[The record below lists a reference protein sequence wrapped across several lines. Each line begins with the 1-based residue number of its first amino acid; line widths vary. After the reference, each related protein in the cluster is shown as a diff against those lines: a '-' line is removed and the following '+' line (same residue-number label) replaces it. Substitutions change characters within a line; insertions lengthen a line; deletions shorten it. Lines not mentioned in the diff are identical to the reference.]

1 MEQTQRK
8 IKEMETKIIDILL
21 NNKKNLIEDESFIE
35 LLNENKI
42 KSSSL

>member
-21 NNKKNLIEDESFIE
+21 NNKKNLIEDESFI
-35 LLNENKI
+35 
-42 KSSSL
+42 